1 MKERKRVL
9 TESQLRKEKR
19 RAAQDATGRAMMLM
33 LLAAQDELDLD
44 EQTCEEILVR
54 AGRYAHHYDEHL
66 IRMQHVH
73 QQAHALSIFVFL
85 YPGQKRRISFFSITS
100 ASLLYSSA
108 ISDSG

>member
-66 IRMQHVH
+66 IRMQDIAEAMEK
-73 QQAHALSIFVFL
+73 QTGMALTFWKK
-85 YPGQKRRISFFSITS
+85 GERK
-100 ASLLYSSA
+100 
-108 ISDSG
+108 

>member
-66 IRMQHVH
+66 IRMQDIAEAMEK
-73 QQAHALSIFVFL
+73 QTGMALTFWKKGERVVKNDL
-85 YPGQKRRISFFSITS
+85 GM
-100 ASLLYSSA
+100 
-108 ISDSG
+108 D

>member
-54 AGRYAHHYDEHL
+54 AGRYAKHYDEHL
-66 IRMQHVH
+66 IRMQDIAEAMEK
-73 QQAHALSIFVFL
+73 QTGLCLTFWKK
-85 YPGQKRRISFFSITS
+85 GERR
-100 ASLLYSSA
+100 
-108 ISDSG
+108 